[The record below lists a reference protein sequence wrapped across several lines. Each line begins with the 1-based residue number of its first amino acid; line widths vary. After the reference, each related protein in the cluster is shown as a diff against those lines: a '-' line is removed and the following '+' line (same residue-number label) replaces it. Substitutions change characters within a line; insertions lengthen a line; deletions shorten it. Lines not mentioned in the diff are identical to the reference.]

1 MINIFNEILF
11 RPLINLLVFFY
22 NVIPTH
28 DVGLAIIALTV
39 VIRLILWP
47 LGQKGIKSQAALA
60 KIQPEIEEIK
70 KKYQGNKEGQA
81 KALMEL
87 YSKNG
92 INPLSG
98 CLPIIIQIPVLIALW
113 QVFLSGAK
121 LETISGLYSFV
132 AAPSNIQPVFLGL
145 FDLTQRSVI
154 LAIVA
159 GALQY
164 FQAKMMMPTFAKASV
179 NKPASAAGAPD
190 FGQMMSKQMLYFAP
204 ILTIVISWSFPAAL
218 PLYWIVTTLATLA
231 QQYWIKKRS

>member
-87 YSKNG
+87 YSRNG

-121 LETISGLYSFV
+121 LETIYGLYSFV

>member
-1 MINIFNEILF
+1 
-11 RPLINLLVFFY
+11 VFFY

-204 ILTIVISWSFPAAL
+204 ILTIVISWSLPAAL

>member
-204 ILTIVISWSFPAAL
+204 ILTIVISWSLPAAL

>member
-1 MINIFNEILF
+1 MINLFNEILF

-28 DVGLAIIALTV
+28 DVGLAIIALTL

-47 LGQKGIKSQAALA
+47 LGQKGLKSQAALA

-70 KKYQGNKEGQA
+70 KRHANDKEAQA

-92 INPLSG
+92 VSPLSG

-113 QVFLSGAK
+113 RVFLSGAK

-132 AAPSNIQPVFLGL
+132 AAPAAIQTVFLGL
-145 FDLTQRSVI
+145 FDLTKRSVI

-164 FQAKMMMPTFAKASV
+164 FQAKMMMPSYAKASEG
-179 NKPASAAGAPD
+179 KPASTGGASD
-190 FGQMMSKQMLYFAP
+190 FSQVMSKQMLYFAP
-204 ILTIVISWSFPAAL
+204 ILTVAVSWSLPAAL
-218 PLYWIVTTLATLA
+218 PLYWIVTTLATMA
-231 QQYWIKKRS
+231 QQYWIKSRN